1 MSLFP
6 TGITHYLLGGLLI
19 GAGVA
24 GIYLCTG
31 LVAGASSFFSST
43 LSWWSARSCFRSP
56 RLLDSRTWRVA
67 FTIGLIGG
75 ALAFTLVLRRGEAF
89 VTSVQPWRLVLGGFL
104 VGLGTRLSRG
114 CTSGH
119 GICGLASW
127 SRASLGAVLTFIG
140 VGVAVAL
147 CVQHAGIAP

>member
-6 TGITHYLLGGLLI
+6 AGITHYLLGGLLI

-43 LSWWSARSCFRSP
+43 LSWLSARECFRSP
-56 RLLDSRTWRVA
+56 RLLGSRTWRVV
-67 FTIGLIGG
+67 FTAGLIGG
-75 ALAFTLVLRRGEAF
+75 ALAFTLALRHGEPF

-104 VGLGTRLSRG
+104 VVGTRLSRG